1 MRPAPTI
8 GMAVNN
14 GILTLVWRD
23 SDSISLGTAHTDQ
36 PLDSYTDSD
45 FQPTFGRL
53 SAAAPPSDTIT
64 VTLLRPLAQ
73 TRTVRL
79 PRMATATLER
89 VLMRDWA
96 RHIIGARAVEHTVSA
111 ELADRGR
118 WRASFAP
125 TAMLEGLA
133 LAAGEQGWSRVHI
146 RTSDDAVAGA
156 ARALA
161 PREAQEDDLI
171 AVVCDPSGPTDAFHL
186 RLGAPW
192 LGRRFLDHATDDDV
206 ALFARTHAS
215 KAPIIIF
222 GGGPRA
228 IALARTLGEQ
238 GRRARVIDTGQPVD
252 STADA
257 TFAVLGTLSAPLLP
271 LRAPVMS
278 AAHSRRMRTRTRWL
292 ALAAAAALLGALAL
306 EGARVSA
313 ALDDVRAQRAD
324 ISGKV
329 SNAVML
335 RSEIEARSDVAA
347 ALAAREAGVSQA
359 SAVLAAV
366 TVALPAGTALTA
378 LNVAGDSITVE
389 GESSRS
395 AAVYESLRAVPLLE
409 QVKLA
414 APLRQ
419 ERQAGDVAVEH
430 FAFSARVR
438 SAASPARRTAR

>member
-1 MRPAPTI
+1 MSRASTT
-8 GMAVNN
+8 GMAVND
-14 GILTLVWRD
+14 GILTLVWQ
-23 SDSISLGTAHTDQ
+23 HTDFKTLKIEQTNHPLHSSSYAELQ
-36 PLDSYTDSD
+36 PA
-45 FQPTFGRL
+45 FGRL
-53 SAAAPPSDTIT
+53 ASAAAPSDSITIT
-64 VTLLRPLAQ
+64 ILRPLAQ

-79 PRMATATLER
+79 PRMATAALER
-89 VLMRDWA
+89 VLTRDWA
-96 RHIIGARAVEHTVSA
+96 RHLIGARAVEHTVTA
-111 ELADRGR
+111 EFADRGR

-125 TAMLEGLA
+125 TDLLEWLA
-133 LAAGEQGWSRVHI
+133 LAAGEQGWSRIHI

-186 RLGAPW
+186 RRGAPW
-192 LGRRFLDHATDDDV
+192 VGRRLLDPATDDDV

-215 KAPIIIF
+215 KAPVIIF

-238 GRRARVIDTGQPVD
+238 GRRARVIETGLPVD

-271 LRAPVMS
+271 LHAPVMS
-278 AAHSRRMRTRTRWL
+278 AAHTRRMRTLTRWL
-292 ALAAAAALLGALAL
+292 ALAAAAALLGALVL
-306 EGARVSA
+306 ERARVSA
-313 ALDDVRAQRAD
+313 ALEDVRVQRAD

-378 LNVAGDSITVE
+378 LNVAGDSVTVE

-430 FAFSARVR
+430 FAFNARVR
-438 SAASPARRTAR
+438 SAASPARRTSR

>member
-1 MRPAPTI
+1 
-8 GMAVNN
+8 
-14 GILTLVWRD
+14 
-23 SDSISLGTAHTDQ
+23 
-36 PLDSYTDSD
+36 
-45 FQPTFGRL
+45 
-53 SAAAPPSDTIT
+53 
-64 VTLLRPLAQ
+64 
-73 TRTVRL
+73 
-79 PRMATATLER
+79 
-89 VLMRDWA
+89 
-96 RHIIGARAVEHTVSA
+96 
-111 ELADRGR
+111 
-118 WRASFAP
+118 
-125 TAMLEGLA
+125 
-133 LAAGEQGWSRVHI
+133 
-146 RTSDDAVAGA
+146 
-156 ARALA
+156 
-161 PREAQEDDLI
+161 
-171 AVVCDPSGPTDAFHL
+171 
-186 RLGAPW
+186 
-192 LGRRFLDHATDDDV
+192 
-206 ALFARTHAS
+206 
-215 KAPIIIF
+215 
-222 GGGPRA
+222 
-228 IALARTLGEQ
+228 
-238 GRRARVIDTGQPVD
+238 
-252 STADA
+252 
-257 TFAVLGTLSAPLLP
+257 
-271 LRAPVMS
+271 
-278 AAHSRRMRTRTRWL
+278 MRTRTRWL
-292 ALAAAAALLGALAL
+292 ALAAAVALLGALAL

-395 AAVYESLRAVPLLE
+395 AAVYESLRAVPQLE